1 MKKPI
6 VVITL
11 LFICGIYFGYLT
23 KIPLYLILGTSFLL
37 WLFCLTCL
45 LLHKFTIFIPAC
57 LSILF
62 ISLSVAYYDCRTKP
76 VLKNSIECMLDQQKS
91 LQRITGIIISPPIIP
106 DRNTLIKRLN
116 RPQTDQ
122 IVKKSNYKVSFII
135 NADGLNAPSGW
146 REVKGAV
153 KVNLYL
159 SERDILLVEDTL
171 SILRNLVY
179 GQEVEL
185 FGYVYPPKSPTNP
198 GEFDY
203 KCYLQRQIPSI
214 RCLMTIINVN
224 NIRFVGTL
232 DGNFIY
238 DFIYKLNNLL
248 NNTVYTHAFSNSAPM
263 ISSVLLGNR
272 VDLPEETVDNFIKT
286 GVMHFIA
293 ISGFNV
299 GILVFTILLPLR
311 LLGINR
317 ILSTIVIM
325 VVVILYAFLTGLNPP
340 VLRASI
346 MVIVFYISYLVYRQW
361 DITSAIFTG
370 IFVILLRNPADLF
383 NVGFQLTV
391 LATMGI
397 IYGTTRIEA
406 LLFKTVLFVEK
417 LQVKSERGRLHFL
430 KVYMRKSLCVSLAA
444 WLSTFP
450 ITAYYFHILTP
461 FLPIVNIA
469 VFPFFWIIIVCGIV
483 LLTVGTICP
492 PLATASAWLASNTD
506 IVLESLVSLLTS
518 IPCSYF
524 YIIGP
529 SKIELYFYYL
539 FLLLILYRNYFSLEL
554 AKIVIWGLITANVF
568 VFINMFRFHN
578 NSLTITCLDV
588 GHGSAVFIQFP
599 NRKNILYDAGSWQK
613 FDVGKYIVSP
623 FLWNKNIKTIDNLI
637 LSHEHEDHWN
647 GLQSIVNRFHIK
659 SMCSQPSLFTSVAG
673 QKVISILD
681 KKHIQTDVVYNGNV
695 FKGFEPAIVKILNPS
710 CFSDKVTTSNDN
722 SCVLKIDYL
731 GHSILL
737 CADIQE
743 QGIES
748 VLSGLSEV
756 KSDIIQMPHHGSF
769 ISNLERLVYAVQPA
783 YAFINSGND
792 SNLQKTCDMLKK
804 YNVEILQT
812 HKRGAITFE
821 INKNVITY
829 QSFCK

>member
-11 LFICGIYFGYLT
+11 LFICGIYFGYHT

-116 RPQTDQ
+116 IPQTDQ

-159 SERDILLVEDTL
+159 SERDILLVKDTL

-238 DFIYKLNNLL
+238 D
-248 NNTVYTHAFSNSAPM
+248 
-263 ISSVLLGNR
+263 
-272 VDLPEETVDNFIKT
+272 FIKT

-346 MVIVFYISYLVYRQW
+346 MVIVFYISYLV
-361 DITSAIFTG
+361 
-370 IFVILLRNPADLF
+370 
-383 NVGFQLTV
+383 
-391 LATMGI
+391 
-397 IYGTTRIEA
+397 
-406 LLFKTVLFVEK
+406 
-417 LQVKSERGRLHFL
+417 
-430 KVYMRKSLCVSLAA
+430 
-444 WLSTFP
+444 
-450 ITAYYFHILTP
+450 
-461 FLPIVNIA
+461 
-469 VFPFFWIIIVCGIV
+469 
-483 LLTVGTICP
+483 
-492 PLATASAWLASNTD
+492 
-506 IVLESLVSLLTS
+506 
-518 IPCSYF
+518 
-524 YIIGP
+524 
-529 SKIELYFYYL
+529 
-539 FLLLILYRNYFSLEL
+539 
-554 AKIVIWGLITANVF
+554 
-568 VFINMFRFHN
+568 
-578 NSLTITCLDV
+578 
-588 GHGSAVFIQFP
+588 
-599 NRKNILYDAGSWQK
+599 
-613 FDVGKYIVSP
+613 
-623 FLWNKNIKTIDNLI
+623 
-637 LSHEHEDHWN
+637 
-647 GLQSIVNRFHIK
+647 
-659 SMCSQPSLFTSVAG
+659 
-673 QKVISILD
+673 
-681 KKHIQTDVVYNGNV
+681 
-695 FKGFEPAIVKILNPS
+695 
-710 CFSDKVTTSNDN
+710 
-722 SCVLKIDYL
+722 
-731 GHSILL
+731 
-737 CADIQE
+737 
-743 QGIES
+743 
-748 VLSGLSEV
+748 
-756 KSDIIQMPHHGSF
+756 
-769 ISNLERLVYAVQPA
+769 
-783 YAFINSGND
+783 
-792 SNLQKTCDMLKK
+792 
-804 YNVEILQT
+804 
-812 HKRGAITFE
+812 
-821 INKNVITY
+821 
-829 QSFCK
+829 

>member
-23 KIPLYLILGTSFLL
+23 KIPLYLILGISLLL

-45 LLHKFTIFIPAC
+45 LLHKFTIFIHAC
-57 LSILF
+57 LSMLF

-91 LQRITGIIISPPIIP
+91 LRRITGIIISPPIIL

-116 RPQTDQ
+116 RPQTEQ
-122 IVKKSNYKVSFII
+122 IVKRSNYKVSFII

-159 SERDILLVEDTL
+159 SERDILLIEETL
-171 SILRNLVY
+171 SILKNLVY

-185 FGYVYPPKSPTNP
+185 FGYVYPPQSPTNP
-198 GEFDY
+198 GEYDY

-214 RCLMTIINVN
+214 RCLMTIINIS
-224 NIRFVGTL
+224 NIRFVGASG
-232 DGNFIY
+232 GNFIY

-248 NNTVYTHAFSNSAPM
+248 NNTVYTHTFSNSAPM

-286 GVMHFIA
+286 GVIHFIA

-311 LLGINR
+311 LLGVNR
-317 ILSTIVIM
+317 ILSTIVIIA
-325 VVVILYAFLTGLNPP
+325 VVILYAFITGLNPP

-346 MVIVFYISYLVYRQW
+346 MVIVFFVSYLVYRQW

-370 IFVILLRNPADLF
+370 IFVILLRNPADIF

-397 IYGTTRIEA
+397 IYGTSRIESV
-406 LLFKTVLFVEK
+406 LFKAALVVEK

-444 WLSTFP
+444 WMSTLP

-461 FLPIVNIA
+461 FLPIVNIV

-492 PLATASAWLASNTD
+492 PLAIASAWLASSTD

-518 IPCSYF
+518 IPYSYF

-588 GHGSAVFIQFP
+588 GHGGAVFIQFP

-613 FDVGKYIVSP
+613 YDVGKYIVSP

-647 GLQSIVNRFHIK
+647 GLQSVVNRFHIK
-659 SMCSQPSLFTSVAG
+659 SMCSQPNLFTSVAG
-673 QKVISILD
+673 QKILSILD
-681 KKHIQTDVVYNGNV
+681 KKRIQTEVVYNGNV
-695 FKGFEPAIVKILNPS
+695 FKGFEPAVVRILNPS
-710 CFSDKVTTSNDN
+710 CFSYNVTASNDN

-743 QGIES
+743 LGIWS
-748 VLSGLSEV
+748 VLSGLSEI

-769 ISNLERLVYAVQPA
+769 ISNLERLIYVVQPA

-804 YNVEILQT
+804 YNVTILQT
-812 HKRGAITFE
+812 HKSGAITFE
-821 INKNVITY
+821 INKDGITY